1 LAKQDVLV
9 TFEYIFSF
17 ILKNKKT
24 MHYTKIT
31 VLLSFFL
38 IIGFGCV
45 PKDNSS
51 TTTPPE
57 NSKPSTETA
66 AKPETKP
73 TEAANPYLIT
83 DQSFMGIAPGNSI
96 EEHGDVLEQGVL
108 KSGEGEFEIY
118 NIIDE
123 SGQKLGY
130 VMASPQDASKIGNIA
145 ITHPKASTEE
155 GISIGA
161 TFAEL
166 ESTLGEMAVHGS
178 EIESRTYAYKG
189 HLAFLLDDYHSTYE
203 LDKSKVKK
211 DAKIKQIDIRPN
223 AYSK

>member
-1 LAKQDVLV
+1 
-9 TFEYIFSF
+9 
-17 ILKNKKT
+17 

-51 TTTPPE
+51 TATPPE

-66 AKPETKP
+66 PKPETKP
-73 TEAANPYLIT
+73 TKAANPYLIT
-83 DQSFMGIAPGNSI
+83 DQAFLGISPGNDI
-96 EEHGDVLEQGVL
+96 QKHADVLEQGVL
-108 KSGEGEFEIY
+108 KSGEGEFEVY
-118 NIIDE
+118 NITDE
-123 SGQKLGY
+123 SGKELGY
-130 VMASPQDASKIGNIA
+130 VMASPQDASKIETIT

-166 ESTLGEMAVHGS
+166 ESALGEVAVHGS

-189 HLAFLLDDYHSTYE
+189 HLAFLLDDYHNTYD

-211 DAKIKQIDIRPN
+211 DAKIKQIEIRPN

>member
-1 LAKQDVLV
+1 
-9 TFEYIFSF
+9 
-17 ILKNKKT
+17 

-31 VLLSFFL
+31 VLLSIFL

-51 TTTPPE
+51 TATPPKDT
-57 NSKPSTETA
+57 KPSTETT
-66 AKPETKP
+66 AKPEPKP
-73 TEAANPYLIT
+73 VAANPYLIT
-83 DQSFMGIAPGNSI
+83 DKSFMGLSSGNGI
-96 EEHGDVLEQGVL
+96 EEHADVLEQGVL
-108 KSGEGEFEIY
+108 KSGEGEFEVY
-118 NIIDE
+118 NIKSE
-123 SGQKLGY
+123 SGEKLGY
-130 VMASPQDASKIGNIA
+130 IMASHQDPSKIGNIT

-166 ESTLGEMAVHGS
+166 ESALGEVAVHGS

-189 HLAFLLDDYHSTYE
+189 HLAFLLDDYHNTYE

-211 DAKIKQIDIRPN
+211 DAKIKEIEIRTN

>member
-1 LAKQDVLV
+1 
-9 TFEYIFSF
+9 
-17 ILKNKKT
+17 

-31 VLLSFFL
+31 VLLSIFL

-51 TTTPPE
+51 TATSPKKD
-57 NSKPSTETA
+57 SKTSTETT
-66 AKPETKP
+66 AKPEPKP
-73 TEAANPYLIT
+73 VAANPYLIT
-83 DQSFMGIAPGNSI
+83 DKSFMGLSSGNGI
-96 EEHGDVLEQGVL
+96 EEHADVLEQGVL

-118 NIIDE
+118 NIMNE

-130 VMASPQDASKIGNIA
+130 VMASHQDPSKIGS
-145 ITHPKASTEE
+145 ITITSQKASTKE
-155 GISIGA
+155 GISIGK

-166 ESTLGEMAVHGS
+166 ESALGEVAVHGS

-189 HLAFLLDDYHSTYE
+189 HLAFLLDDYHNTYE
-203 LDKSKVKK
+203 LDKSEVKK
-211 DAKIKQIDIRPN
+211 DAMIKEIEIRAN